1 MPIEVWRNMIE
12 ALLEGGQIWSLLSIV
27 AGCSAFLLGL
37 YVYKKNPF
45 MRISVF
51 FFQLMIITLAL
62 GILDFFLMNAPDEG
76 SARVIARTIF
86 FLMVV
91 MFAGYLYIASSFP
104 FGSAPNWIH
113 SNPRRYWAIMLL
125 LALIPAATVDEMLR
139 TSFGW
144 GVPNSLSMYLL
155 IGIVFCLV
163 SISIFIMAR
172 NSKFS
177 NNDDMKWQCF
187 LMALAVMVPLIY
199 GIGQEMLNYLGIVD
213 NVPILSPGFVIANF
227 IFAFGILKF
236 NMFIISPVK
245 EEVFKEPHGVMSEEI
260 RISPSTIVLIEEKKA
275 EVAYSIFLEE
285 LNDGF
290 HGLLVS
296 RTHPDTLREKYG
308 LVKTPI
314 IWLAQKAGSNHM
326 EPSNL
331 SILQHTITEF
341 TKKIDRVVIM
351 IDGLEYLISNNP
363 VEKVLK
369 FLYALR
375 DEAADREIKILMPVD
390 PAALDDRD
398 LALFERECEVL
409 QPDDENEKGK
419 GRDRDLNSSQGI
431 HSPTG

>member
-1 MPIEVWRNMIE
+1 MLE
-12 ALLEGGQIWSLLSIV
+12 ALLEGGQIWSLISIA
-27 AGCSAFLLGL
+27 AGGSAFLLGL
-37 YVYKKNPF
+37 YVYRKNPF

-51 FFQLMIITLAL
+51 FFQLMLITLTL
-62 GILDFFLMNAPDEG
+62 GVLDFVLMNASNEEF
-76 SARVIARTIF
+76 ARLIARAIF

-91 MFAGYLYIASSFP
+91 MFAGYLYIGSSFP
-104 FGSAPNWIH
+104 FGSASNWLH
-113 SNPRRYWAIMLL
+113 SNPRRYWVIVLV
-125 LALIPAATVDEMLR
+125 LALIPAVTVDEMLK

-144 GVPNSLSMYLL
+144 GVPNSISMNLL
-155 IGIVFCLV
+155 IGIVVCLAL
-163 SISIFIMAR
+163 ISILIMAR
-172 NSKFS
+172 TAKSSS
-177 NNDDMKWQCF
+177 NDEVKWQCF
-187 LMALAVMVPLIY
+187 MMALAVIVPLIY
-199 GIGQEMLNYLGIVD
+199 GIGQEILNYLGIID
-213 NVPILSPGFVIANF
+213 NVPILSPGFVIANI

-245 EEVFKEPHGVMSEEI
+245 EKGIKEPHMVMSEKI
-260 RISPSTIVLIEEKKA
+260 GISTSTIVLIEEKKA
-275 EVAYSIFLEE
+275 EVAYSLFLEE
-285 LNDGF
+285 LNGGF

-296 RTHPDTLREKYG
+296 RTHPDTLRERYG

-314 IWLAQKAGSNHM
+314 IWLAQKAGLNHV

-331 SILQHTITEF
+331 SILQHTIVEF
-341 TKKIDRVVIM
+341 TKSVDRVVIM

-375 DEAADREIKILMPVD
+375 DEAVDNDIKILVPVD
-390 PAALDDRD
+390 PAALDTRD